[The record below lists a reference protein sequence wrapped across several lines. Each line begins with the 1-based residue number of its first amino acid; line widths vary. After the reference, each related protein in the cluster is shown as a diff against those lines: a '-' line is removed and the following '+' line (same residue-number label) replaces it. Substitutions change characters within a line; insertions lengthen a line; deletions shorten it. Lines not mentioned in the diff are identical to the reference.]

1 MNYPPYNKIRST
13 GEMKEC
19 YEKALKEITSLRD
32 MQRSER
38 AASRE
43 NRQEAL
49 ESKKQV
55 KRLNRDIVTLTKKEK
70 AAEEAS
76 KCGYWSGAAVAFT
89 SILYMIWDRVG
100 YPYERSEF
108 GEEFWSSEPVFGV
121 ISWIITM
128 TFASFYKAAQGK

>member
-32 MQRSER
+32 MQRTER

-49 ESKKQV
+49 EGRRQV
-55 KRLNRDIVTLTKKEK
+55 KRLNKDLLTMTRKEK

-76 KCGYWSGAAVAFT
+76 KCGYWSGGATVLVTMVYEAF
-89 SILYMIWDRVG
+89 SISGPWPGGRAWQEWWQHEALYGAICWVT
-100 YPYERSEF
+100 
-108 GEEFWSSEPVFGV
+108 
-121 ISWIITM
+121 TM
-128 TFASFYKAAQGK
+128 TFASFHKAFHGK

>member
-1 MNYPPYNKIRST
+1 MIYPTYNKIRST

-32 MQRSER
+32 MQRTER

-49 ESKKQV
+49 ESRRQV
-55 KRLNRDIVTLTKKEK
+55 KRLNRDLLTMTAKEK

-76 KCGYWSGAAVAFT
+76 KCGYWSGAATVCVT
-89 SILYMIWDRVG
+89 MLYEAWRIVG
-100 YPYERSEF
+100 FPGGRAWAAWWEHEALYGAICF
-108 GEEFWSSEPVFGV
+108 
-121 ISWIITM
+121 ITTM
-128 TFASFYKAAQGK
+128 TFASFHKAFHGK